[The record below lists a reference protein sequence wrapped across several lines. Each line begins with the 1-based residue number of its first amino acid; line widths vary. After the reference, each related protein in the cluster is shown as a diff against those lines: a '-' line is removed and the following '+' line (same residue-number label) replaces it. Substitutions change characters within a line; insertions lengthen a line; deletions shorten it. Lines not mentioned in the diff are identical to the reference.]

1 MTFFSGTKSPSS
13 SGAWLSRS
21 MLDTESHMEALPV
34 FFFFLFFFF
43 FFLPSPGWTAVL
55 SFCADFS
62 YAFIFT

>member
-1 MTFFSGTKSPSS
+1 
-13 SGAWLSRS
+13 

-55 SFCADFS
+55 SF
-62 YAFIFT
+62 